1 MGPARPPSG
10 AVTGTAGWPGTG
22 AEPWATGGTGETE
35 VSRAGRSWPWPLAS
49 WPARAGQASRV
60 PPRNGAGSPH
70 GCPGTAWD
78 GAVSKAPGQRS
89 SSSARTCVHGRDGRV
104 MGRMKPSLL
113 CGQGGG
119 SRTSWQTQAAAGTGA
134 MARVWLE
141 VAFFCVMPDWD
152 QPWWPWGWRPRGFT
166 QCLPTQVRL
175 QLLRVLEAGVHVG
188 AARPPAPPA
197 AEQCIHHL
205 QPSPRGRGSSR
216 GGGGLFGNGK
226 KASSFPG
233 PRPNFLQKSYAL
245 QSSGPSQRGAGA
257 GRVSVRRPRS
267 SCRRG
272 RDPQTTGE
280 PEGQPALRTTRL
292 HFNPQCPPATPQPQ
306 GPGRGFWG
314 RAGGC
319 QGAAGSSSA
328 CSGCRR
334 GAAPRLR
341 DMGLPGARAAGV
353 CVTCRWGGKK
363 LAVRWKCCGNGRG
376 ESCSVVRAA
385 GQELEV
391 LGWGGR
397 RARGEGR
404 AGAAEPSRAAWAEPS
419 VVQRF
424 GAAPSCGVQEQSVL
438 CGATS
443 AHTARSSPGGDP
455 WDGAREAEPR
465 DGQGALKHGGA
476 EAEASRR
483 TRPA

>member
-1 MGPARPPSG
+1 
-10 AVTGTAGWPGTG
+10 
-22 AEPWATGGTGETE
+22 
-35 VSRAGRSWPWPLAS
+35 
-49 WPARAGQASRV
+49 
-60 PPRNGAGSPH
+60 
-70 GCPGTAWD
+70 
-78 GAVSKAPGQRS
+78 
-89 SSSARTCVHGRDGRV
+89 
-104 MGRMKPSLL
+104 MKPSLL
-113 CGQGGG
+113 CGQGEG

-152 QPWWPWGWRPRGFT
+152 QPWWPWGWWPRGFT

-197 AEQCIHHL
+197 AERCIHHL

-245 QSSGPSQRGAGA
+245 QSSGPSQRGGGA
-257 GRVSVRRPRS
+257 GRVSVCRPRS

-272 RDPQTTGE
+272 RDPQTTGQS
-280 PEGQPALRTTRL
+280 PRGSLHSGQHGYTSTRSA
-292 HFNPQCPPATPQPQ
+292 HRPPHSHKGQ
-306 GPGRGFWG
+306 GEAFGAVP
-314 RAGGC
+314 GGC

-363 LAVRWKCCGNGRG
+363 LAVRWKWKR
-376 ESCSVVRAA
+376 
-385 GQELEV
+385 
-391 LGWGGR
+391 
-397 RARGEGR
+397 
-404 AGAAEPSRAAWAEPS
+404 
-419 VVQRF
+419 
-424 GAAPSCGVQEQSVL
+424 
-438 CGATS
+438 
-443 AHTARSSPGGDP
+443 
-455 WDGAREAEPR
+455 
-465 DGQGALKHGGA
+465 
-476 EAEASRR
+476 
-483 TRPA
+483 

>member
-1 MGPARPPSG
+1 
-10 AVTGTAGWPGTG
+10 
-22 AEPWATGGTGETE
+22 
-35 VSRAGRSWPWPLAS
+35 
-49 WPARAGQASRV
+49 
-60 PPRNGAGSPH
+60 
-70 GCPGTAWD
+70 
-78 GAVSKAPGQRS
+78 
-89 SSSARTCVHGRDGRV
+89 
-104 MGRMKPSLL
+104 
-113 CGQGGG
+113 
-119 SRTSWQTQAAAGTGA
+119 

-152 QPWWPWGWRPRGFT
+152 QPWWPWGWWPRGFT

-197 AEQCIHHL
+197 AERCIHHL

-245 QSSGPSQRGAGA
+245 QSSGPSQRGGGA

-272 RDPQTTGE
+272 RDPQTTGQS
-280 PEGQPALRTTRL
+280 PRGSLHSGQHGYTSTRSA
-292 HFNPQCPPATPQPQ
+292 HRPPRSHK
-306 GPGRGFWG
+306 GRGEAFG
-314 RAGGC
+314 AVPGGC

-363 LAVRWKCCGNGRG
+363 LAVRWKWKR
-376 ESCSVVRAA
+376 
-385 GQELEV
+385 
-391 LGWGGR
+391 
-397 RARGEGR
+397 
-404 AGAAEPSRAAWAEPS
+404 
-419 VVQRF
+419 
-424 GAAPSCGVQEQSVL
+424 
-438 CGATS
+438 
-443 AHTARSSPGGDP
+443 
-455 WDGAREAEPR
+455 
-465 DGQGALKHGGA
+465 
-476 EAEASRR
+476 
-483 TRPA
+483 